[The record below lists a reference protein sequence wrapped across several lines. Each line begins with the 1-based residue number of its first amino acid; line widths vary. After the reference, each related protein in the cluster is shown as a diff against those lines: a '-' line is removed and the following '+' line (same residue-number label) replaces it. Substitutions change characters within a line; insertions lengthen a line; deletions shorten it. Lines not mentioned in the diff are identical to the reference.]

1 MKFNEV
7 YKDAVDELNPSP
19 ELIYKIKAG
28 KENKRMKFNRR
39 KVAVAAA
46 IACMAMGTTV
56 YAAGHIS
63 SYISSSDVRN
73 QNTDYSSTCEIA
85 EEKGISTAIPET
97 LSSGYSFEYSNVGDL
112 KGLDDDGNTVAAG
125 EQFVVTYAKP
135 ECPEISLF
143 IEPVME
149 AVDYSSFRESKDIL
163 GTTVYYSRDTYKFVP
178 ADYELTEEDQKNME
192 QPNYYISY
200 GSDKVEVQ
208 TCDNVIF
215 EMDGKRYT
223 LLGFDNDMT
232 ADEWYDMAGDLIQK

>member
-1 MKFNEV
+1 MTDAEFNICVEKYMKMV
-7 YKDAVDELNPSP
+7 YRIAFRYFGRREDAEDITQDVF
-19 ELIYKIKAG
+19 
-28 KENKRMKFNRR
+28 MKL
-39 KVAVAAA
+39 
-46 IACMAMGTTV
+46 
-56 YAAGHIS
+56 
-63 SYISSSDVRN
+63 
-73 QNTDYSSTCEIA
+73 YSSNITRE
-85 EEKGISTAIPET
+85 
-97 LSSGYSFEYSNVGDL
+97 ND
-112 KGLDDDGNTVAAG
+112 
-125 EQFVVTYAKP
+125 

-149 AVDYSSFRESKDIL
+149 SVDYSSFGESRDVL

-192 QPNYYISY
+192 QPNHYISY